1 MPFQSLSQMR
11 WMFATHPKM
20 AKRWAKEQ
28 EKAKGKKSFK
38 KLPEKKKKRMRD
50 DFFLFQPM
58 LEVNDG

>member
-1 MPFQSLSQMR
+1 MR